1 MSYIKNFSN
10 RTSFAYQFSV
20 DNKQDEDLIVL
31 QERVRA
37 HNEMV
42 RKMCRRFNR
51 VSSYDKLQKVS
62 LMARGPR
69 LHEGRRYNTS
79 LPHKYAVYF
88 DVYLLEDNDAFLSLK
103 REIVEGYT
111 PSMWRKKCELENR
124 ARLIEFYAEQR
135 LREAAA

>member
-20 DNKQDEDLIVL
+20 DNKQDDDLIVL
-31 QERVRA
+31 QQRVQERNA
-37 HNEMV
+37 LV
-42 RKMCRRFNR
+42 RKRCREWNELD
-51 VSSYDKLQKVS
+51 SYYKLHKIT

-69 LHEGRRYNTS
+69 LHEGRRYSTS

-88 DVYLLEDNDAFLSLK
+88 DVYLSEDKEATENLR
-103 REIVEGYT
+103 REIEEGYT
-111 PSMWRKKCELENR
+111 PSMWRKKCEFENK